1 MPKARRAFTCLVN
14 GIAVAVVAAGI
25 FLTLAN
31 SGIIARPASQIF
43 TLGG

>member
-25 FLTLAN
+25 ILMLAN
-31 SGIIARPASQIF
+31 SGIIARPATQVL